1 MKLRC
6 ARAFT
11 LVELLVVISII
22 GILMGLLL
30 PAVQMARE
38 AGRRNQC
45 SNNLKQ
51 IALAALNHESSLG
64 FLPGG
69 GWGGMWVGD
78 AERGNGEK
86 QCGGFFYNC
95 LPYMEQQPLH
105 DLVLK
110 LSPLPAWTDTVRKD
124 KLREMIRSPLA
135 ALHCPTRRSAINYP
149 LPSGSA
155 AVTLANASMPT
166 ATDGWARTDY
176 AANAGS
182 YVLPWDPGLY
192 ASSPAAAPTPPG
204 VPAFTAA
211 TSAVDRTKITGVSYE
226 GSALPMALIRDG
238 TSNTYLVGEKA
249 MDQAHYTDGQDPGD
263 LYPALSGADNDIHRW
278 TANYD
283 SSNRTANPLPPASP
297 FTAGLPPVG
306 DRLNLAATCSDYYRR
321 FGSAH
326 SGTFNV
332 ALCDGSVRSI
342 AYTIDPLVHFYL
354 GHRSDKQP
362 VDASKF

>member
-1 MKLRC
+1 MKSRS

-38 AGRRNQC
+38 SGRRNQC

-69 GWGGMWVGD
+69 GWGGIWVGD
-78 AERGNGEK
+78 AERGYGEK

-105 DLVLK
+105 DMVLK

-124 KLREMIRSPLA
+124 KLREMIRMPLA
-135 ALHCPTRRSAINYP
+135 ALHCPTRRSATNYP
-149 LPSGSA
+149 IPA
-155 AVTLANASMPT
+155 ATLANASMPST
-166 ATDGWARTDY
+166 TDGWARTDY

-182 YVLPWDPGLY
+182 YVLSWNPGLY
-192 ASSPAAAPTPPG
+192 SSSLATVPAPPG
-204 VPAFTAA
+204 VPTGF
-211 TSAVDRTKITGVSYE
+211 VDRTKITGVSYQ
-226 GSALPMALIRDG
+226 GSSLPMALIRDG

-249 MDQAHYTDGQDPGD
+249 MDQAHYIDGQDPGD
-263 LYPALSGADNDIHRW
+263 LYPALSGADQDIHRW

-283 SSNRTANPLPPASP
+283 SSNRTTNPLPPASP

-306 DRLNLAATCSDYYRR
+306 DRLNLAASCADYYRR

-326 SGTFNV
+326 SGAFNM

-342 AYTIDPLVHFYL
+342 GYTIDPLVHLYL
-354 GHRSDKQP
+354 GNRADKQP
-362 VDASKF
+362 VDGSKF